1 MEIDIGNKIKNAR
14 KEKGITQEQAA
25 EILGVSRQTISNWE
39 TEKSY
44 PDIISVI
51 KMSEHYDVSLDYLLK
66 GENQMKKYYEY
77 LDESTNVVKSKTRLS
92 KLILV
97 LSYLLIW
104 SITIIVF
111 WRFTDSSDA
120 MGYSLMYIWIILPV
134 STFVV
139 SLLIGKNDYWGRF
152 KWFAAIAF
160 GIMYML
166 AEYATFSMA
175 NNVSFNK
182 INMPNFSMMFTGM
195 IISVI
200 GIGIGHLMLK
210 KRTG

>member
-104 SITIIVF
+104 SIAIIVF

-152 KWFAAIAF
+152 KWFASIAF

>member
-104 SITIIVF
+104 SIAIIVF

-152 KWFAAIAF
+152 KWFVAIAF

-200 GIGIGHLMLK
+200 GIAIGHLMLK
-210 KRTG
+210 KITG